1 MSAQSKTRP
10 RWLWGSVWKCP
21 RKSNAK
27 YPHPPVYLPEIPSSN
42 SRFAAQQPR
51 TVIFICA
58 GRTPAESPAK
68 SISNAT
74 RMRSSHETL
83 KMQMAALARK
93 YFLHRINGRSERR
106 LYHHS
111 RLHGRSLKRSAPR
124 NTHTRLFIESSP
136 ASRPFGAATAHAKD
150 ARPGEKEKARKGHL
164 FPPVLL
170 RPRGSVSGL
179 GPRQRRAKGR
189 AALRGIE
196 RR

>member
-1 MSAQSKTRP
+1 MKLRSKSTP
-10 RWLWGSVWKCP
+10 AFQCLPNPKQGHAGYGVSVWKCP

-51 TVIFICA
+51 AVIFICA

-106 LYHHS
+106 LYHPF
-111 RLHGRSLKRSAPR
+111 AP
-124 NTHTRLFIESSP
+124 
-136 ASRPFGAATAHAKD
+136 
-150 ARPGEKEKARKGHL
+150 ARTLPEAE
-164 FPPVLL
+164 
-170 RPRGSVSGL
+170 
-179 GPRQRRAKGR
+179 RA
-189 AALRGIE
+189 
-196 RR
+196 